1 MKKRNYIKTSIA
13 SVTLYTVATFG
24 AISMN
29 AAMAHAMTPQAT
41 ASQSLAAGNF
51 VQKSKRLKGSYEVIK
66 QNGQTIIRFSDNF
79 RTTGGPDL
87 KVFLSPQNVNSVSG
101 QTATNGAV
109 LLGLIKS
116 TKGTQ
121 DYVLPANV
129 NIADFNSVLIHCE
142 AFSVL
147 WGGGNI

>member
-13 SVTLYTVATFG
+13 SAALYTLATFG
-24 AISMN
+24 AVSMN
-29 AAMAHAMTPQAT
+29 AAMAHAMTPQTTT
-41 ASQSLAAGNF
+41 AQSLAAGDF
-51 VQKSKRLKGSYEVIK
+51 VQKSKRLKGSYKVVQE
-66 QNGQTIIRFSDNF
+66 NGQTIIRFSDNF
-79 RTTGGPDL
+79 RTTNGPDL

-121 DYVLPANV
+121 DSVFPANV